1 MFDDYL
7 DVIFDSFSIGD
18 CLDAINDEATAEA
31 GWNRYVEM
39 VGGDAPESDY
49 WNEGTN
55 VREQWDYS
63 QLSAHCET
71 LMKVRMENLSLDDLL
86 KALNFGE
93 QVLEYADKDTMQVHA
108 AWQLQTKLMESLSEK
123 PAQKA
128 VKL

>member
-7 DVIFDSFSIGD
+7 DVVFDSFSIGD
-18 CLDAINDEATAEA
+18 CLDAIKDEATAEA

-55 VREQWDYS
+55 VREQWDYN
-63 QLSAHCET
+63 QLRRHCET
-71 LMKVRMENLSLDDLL
+71 LMKVRMESLTLDDIL
-86 KALNFGE
+86 KTLKYGE
-93 QVLEYADKDTMQVHA
+93 QVLEYADEDTMQVYK
-108 AWQLQTKLMESLSEK
+108 AWKLQSKLMESLSEK
-123 PAQKA
+123 SAQKA